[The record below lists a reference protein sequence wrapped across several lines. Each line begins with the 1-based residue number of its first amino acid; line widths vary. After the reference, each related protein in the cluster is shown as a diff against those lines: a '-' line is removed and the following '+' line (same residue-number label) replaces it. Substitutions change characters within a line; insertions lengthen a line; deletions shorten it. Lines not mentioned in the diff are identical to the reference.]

1 MKTELTR
8 IILADD
14 HKMFREGLVQ
24 LLTQQPDIEVVA
36 EADNGEMLLTLT
48 RKWLPDIIFADIN
61 MPVMDGVEATR
72 IINKEFPSIYII
84 ALSMLDEVSIIEDML
99 GAGAQG
105 YLLKNAGK
113 VELRQAIDAVQKEQQ
128 YLCTETAMK
137 LAKEKT
143 RLKPIKAKT
152 NLSDREIEVLLLLCK
167 GYNNKQISD
176 ILYIS
181 LRTVEGHRERM
192 REKTGNQNV
201 AGMIIGYNHYKCPTF
216 IKPYLLAQ

>member
-201 AGMIIGYNHYKCPTF
+201 AGMIMYALRNG
-216 IKPYLLAQ
+216 LLEL

>member
-1 MKTELTR
+1 M
-8 IILADD
+8 
-14 HKMFREGLVQ
+14 Q
-24 LLTQQPDIEVVA
+24 LLTQQQGIEVVA

-113 VELRQAIDAVQKEQQ
+113 VELRKAIDAVQKEQQ

-192 REKTGNQNV
+192 REKTGNQNL
-201 AGMIIGYNHYKCPTF
+201 AGMIMYALRNG
-216 IKPYLLAQ
+216 LLVL

>member
-1 MKTELTR
+1 M
-8 IILADD
+8 
-14 HKMFREGLVQ
+14 Q

-201 AGMIIGYNHYKCPTF
+201 AGMIMYALRNG
-216 IKPYLLAQ
+216 LLEL